1 MKGNC
6 KLMAKNNKVK
16 KVEKPKLIS
25 GIFEEELLS
34 IIDERINTNSNDN
47 EKSDLK
53 EIAKI
58 LLPDIDML
66 ISTKVKLHMKLL
78 GEYVIKQS
86 Q

>member
-1 MKGNC
+1 
-6 KLMAKNNKVK
+6 MAKSNKVK
-16 KVEKPKLIS
+16 LVEKPKIKLIS
-25 GIFEEELLS
+25 GIFEDELLN
-34 IIDERINTNSNDN
+34 IIDDRIKLQIHDN

-78 GEYVIKQS
+78 GEYLIKPS